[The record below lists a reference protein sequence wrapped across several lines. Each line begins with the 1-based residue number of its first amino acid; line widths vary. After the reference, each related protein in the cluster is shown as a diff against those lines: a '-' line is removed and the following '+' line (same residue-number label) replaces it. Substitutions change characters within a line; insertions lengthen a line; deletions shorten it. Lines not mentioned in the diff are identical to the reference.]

1 MEATGQN
8 SDFDINVV
16 NQLNDTSM
24 YMSTSIVSLIL
35 ASVAGLSDFSTT
47 ALAWLLSTRNELGR
61 RSK

>member
-35 ASVAGLSDFSTT
+35 A
-47 ALAWLLSTRNELGR
+47 
-61 RSK
+61 